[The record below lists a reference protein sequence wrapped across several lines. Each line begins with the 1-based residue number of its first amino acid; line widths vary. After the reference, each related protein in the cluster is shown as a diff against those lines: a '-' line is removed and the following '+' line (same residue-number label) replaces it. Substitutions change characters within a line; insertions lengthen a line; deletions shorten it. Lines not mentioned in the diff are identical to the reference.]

1 MDTLTAKSPEDKTTD
16 KKAEKISGSH
26 LDLKSAN
33 KVTAPMYIINPLKKK
48 GMQIANLSSTHPPI
62 TERIKILRT
71 ISQGAGL
78 TNYQLAFNQV
88 KGKQSAVIPPSGL
101 TDAIKIPLRS
111 SELSQTSFETDKQV
125 KREVGD
131 LMMQLN
137 NFLFITC
144 TCGIKLKIPRFLAF
158 WEKGLHP

>member
-1 MDTLTAKSPEDKTTD
+1 
-16 KKAEKISGSH
+16 
-26 LDLKSAN
+26 
-33 KVTAPMYIINPLKKK
+33 
-48 GMQIANLSSTHPPI
+48 MQIANLSSTHPPI

-144 TCGIKLKIPRFLAF
+144 TCGIKLKIPPDYKSKTVSCPKCGRI
-158 WEKGLHP
+158 HTVSQ